1 MSALCIE
8 CTHSSLRGV
17 EPQTQLVCQCH
28 DWIVV
33 STDTCTEFE
42 PLRGKRQGIRG
53 VFQLANRLPGTMWE
67 GLDRDQR
74 PEQWPSSHPF
84 LTLRELLALPVA
96 R

>member
-1 MSALCIE
+1 MSSLCIE

-17 EPQTQLVCQCH
+17 EPRTQLVCQRH

-33 STDTCTEFE
+33 STDTCIEFE
-42 PLRGKRQGIRG
+42 PLSGKRQGIRG
-53 VFQLANRLPGTMWE
+53 ILELSKRLPGTMWE
-67 GLDRDQR
+67 GLDPDQR
-74 PEQWPSSHPF
+74 PEQGRSSHPY